1 MHYNYQK
8 GEFQHTTPETALKFL
23 WQQVL
28 MGDSTD
34 GIPGLPGVG
43 AKTSENWLKNRKKD
57 FEGFALKKK
66 CREVRYGRGIV

>member
-1 MHYNYQK
+1 MLQLSK

-43 AKTSENWLKNRKKD
+43 AKTSENWLKNRRKILK
-57 FEGFALKKK
+57 ALLSSMS
-66 CREVRYGRGIV
+66 RSSVW